1 MTFFRREPLVG
12 CFVFFHFSTE
22 QGGGMGWGDGG
33 LKCEKSPCSTL
44 LLPVLQLVFNCS
56 HSNQL
61 QVFLQKYRGTGYKKN
76 DQKGKGQTVKMALPV
91 QSFLSSLQE
100 DSSCVPF
107 SFPTIIFLWRHLEH
121 RVCIGIL
128 LFHIPSG
135 NYHLLTSLI
144 PSAMVR
150 RPSLANWKVLCI
162 EATNGQNRR

>member
-1 MTFFRREPLVG
+1 M
-12 CFVFFHFSTE
+12 
-22 QGGGMGWGDGG
+22 
-33 LKCEKSPCSTL
+33 KN
-44 LLPVLQLVFNCS
+44 LPVVHYCYPSCS
-56 HSNQL
+56 LSSIAVTPINFRSFSKSIAAL
-61 QVFLQKYRGTGYKKN
+61 DAKN

-107 SFPTIIFLWRHLEH
+107 SFPTIIFLWRHLEQCF
-121 RVCIGIL
+121 CIGIL